1 MTWRLI
7 DTGPL
12 DGPSN
17 MALDEALLDSFDPAS
32 SSPVLR
38 LYGWSPPALSL
49 GKFQRAAEVLRL
61 DRCAEAG
68 VPVVRRITGGGVIF
82 HADEVTY
89 SLVCGERH
97 LPSPRSIKESFRLL
111 CGFLMESYRRLGLDP
126 AFAVDGKPGN
136 ERLGVRTPFC
146 FAGKEEYDIL
156 VGGKKLGGNAQR
168 RLKRAIFQHGS
179 IPLLNRAEEG
189 AAFMT
194 EPQPEIGR
202 NTTSLSQCGTNISA
216 EELQQLLTASFAT
229 VFGVELT
236 QQEPTVNERRR
247 AERLLE
253 EKYRLSAWNLDGRL
267 EGDEQCR

>member
-17 MALDEALLDSFDPAS
+17 MALDEALLDSFDPDS
-32 SSPVLR
+32 SLPVLR
-38 LYGWSPPALSL
+38 FYGWSPPALSL
-49 GKFQRAAEVLRL
+49 GKFQRADEVLRL

-97 LPSPRSIKESFRLL
+97 LLSARSIKVSFRFL
-111 CGFLMESYRRLGLDP
+111 CGFLIEGYRRLGLDP
-126 AFAVDGKPGN
+126 TFAVDGETGG

-156 VGGKKLGGNAQR
+156 VKGKKLGGNAQR

-179 IPLLNRAEEG
+179 IPLVNRAEEG
-189 AAFMT
+189 ASFMA
-194 EPQPEIGR
+194 EPPPGIGYS
-202 NTTSLSQCGTNISA
+202 TTSLSQCGIGATP
-216 EELQQLLTASFAT
+216 EELKRLLAASFAAI
-229 VFGVELT
+229 FGVELKPE
-236 QQEPTVNERRR
+236 EPSVDEQRR
-247 AERLLE
+247 AGRLLE
-253 EKYRLSAWNLDGRL
+253 KKYRLSVWNLDGRL